1 MHTHVAKWG
10 ASCAIRLP
18 KMAVEMLGLYAGQPV
33 RLAIKGDNLVLTKD
47 APKYKLSELV
57 AQMDS
62 GKNPELMLDDSPQ
75 GEELL

>member
-18 KMAVEMLGLYAGQPV
+18 KMAVETLGLHAGQPISILIEGDHLILKKD
-33 RLAIKGDNLVLTKD
+33 RPEYNLAD
-47 APKYKLSELV
+47 LV
-57 AQMDS
+57 AQM
-62 GKNPELMLDDSPQ
+62 NPEYAPESMLDDTQ